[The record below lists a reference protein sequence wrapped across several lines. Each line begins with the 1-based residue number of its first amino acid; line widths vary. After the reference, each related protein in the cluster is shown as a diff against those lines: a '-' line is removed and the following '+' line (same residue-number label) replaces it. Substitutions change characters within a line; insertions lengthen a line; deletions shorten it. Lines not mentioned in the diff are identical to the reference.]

1 MRIHWCGTGLSSG
14 PGLRRLI
21 DAGHALT
28 VWTIDEPAAYALLE
42 GRAAEIARF
51 SLEGLGAATQPGD
64 VIVSMLPPDMHHE
77 LAQIALAH
85 GAHFACSSYLSHG
98 LRRLDDAARAAG
110 LSFVA
115 EVGLDPGIDH
125 LMAHDLVADYLA
137 SAAFAPGNTLSFQS
151 YCGGVPAHPNAFRY
165 KFSWSPLGVLRA
177 LKSPSRSI
185 RHFSELSV
193 KRPWEAV
200 SRYDA
205 PLPRPETFEVYPN
218 RDSLPF
224 LHEYRFDPAWKI
236 EDFVRGT
243 IRLMGWA
250 EAWEPVF
257 RALEDEGPEAEERL
271 ATLAD
276 ELWRAYPYE
285 AGEPDRAVLV
295 VSLAAKAEGRPVWQ
309 KSWVLDAQGD
319 ARGSAMA
326 RLVSGTVSLAVES
339 ILRHEMPAGVH
350 PAPHDPKLVKSWL
363 GALER
368 EAQYLAKLDHLG

>member
-1 MRIHWCGTGLSSG
+1 MRVHWCGTGLSSG